1 MLGYNTIDEMIIE
14 FDTLSDS
21 LSDTNTNN
29 DFALDEMSN
38 IEISKI
44 YDIFDNVIYDRNK
57 PNNDFYIN
65 FLLKRV
71 KKELN
76 RNQNIFPVNVY
87 KSKQRAQYECIN
99 YIYFKS
105 QSDELKKIYS
115 ICSNIK
121 LYYNN
126 GDLNIEFY
134 HNNGK
139 IEGNYKVYYMG
150 GDIKEQ
156 INYVN
161 GKKEGESYLIDF
173 LYDNKQIKYY
183 YIYNNDKIINAI
195 KYICDNN
202 TEIKEYEINFN
213 LNDLIGVFISYKND
227 IKKESIF
234 KLNKYDESDLKTIMK
249 NGVPFEKK
257 NIILYDTN
265 K

>member
-1 MLGYNTIDEMIIE
+1 MLCYNTIDEMIIE
-14 FDTLSDS
+14 FDTLSNS

-57 PNNDFYIN
+57 INNDFYID

-76 RNQNIFPVNVY
+76 LNQNENIFSVNVY
-87 KSKQRAQYECIN
+87 KSKQRALEECIY

-105 QSDELKKIYS
+105 ESDELKKKYS
-115 ICSNIK
+115 ICCNVK

-139 IEGNYKVYYMG
+139 IEGNYKVYYIG
-150 GDIKEQ
+150 GDIKQQ

-161 GKKEGESYLIDF
+161 GKKEWGIL
-173 LYDNKQIKYY
+173 
-183 YIYNNDKIINAI
+183 
-195 KYICDNN
+195 
-202 TEIKEYEINFN
+202 FN
-213 LNDLIGVFISYKND
+213 
-227 IKKESIF
+227 
-234 KLNKYDESDLKTIMK
+234 
-249 NGVPFEKK
+249 
-257 NIILYDTN
+257 
-265 K
+265 